1 MNKWMKFFLLY
12 AGGTLIG
19 MSQLKIAP
27 VINPLSQYLHTSL
40 TQMSLL
46 TSVFTISGIFIAI
59 PGGALVTKIG
69 AKKLLLV
76 IIGLLAVGN
85 FLGTIAG
92 SFSLLLLTRIIE
104 GVSFSTIVMT
114 AVVLI
119 SYWFKDSPHSG
130 MAIGIFTT
138 FPASA
143 SLISMNLFLPLSER
157 FGHFASWYLI
167 GGLSIIIWILYLL
180 FLDAPKE
187 ETTVIEEGG
196 GSPFKVVLKNKTV
209 WILGVLQGCMAFV
222 LYAYIA
228 LYPVLFSDYY
238 HLSQAT
244 ANFYSGLFGLFGIP
258 FGVVAGFLLDR
269 VKKSGIVILVAFTTM
284 TLACLAAPFLG
295 GIGGLI
301 ILQVFFLSAAAM
313 LASSSITILVP
324 RAAGKEHLIGY
335 SMSLVNLFYYTAI
348 VIGAPIISK
357 IIENFSWIAGLLV
370 LTSIAVL
377 GVGGSIIYLSTTKE
391 SLKNR
396 RK

>member
-12 AGGTLIG
+12 LGGTLIG

-69 AKKLLLV
+69 AKKLLLG
-76 IIGLLAVGN
+76 IIALLAIGN
-85 FLGTIAG
+85 FLGTVAG
-92 SFSLLLLTRIIE
+92 SFSMLLVTRVIE
-104 GVSFSTIVMT
+104 GISFSTIVMT

-119 SYWFKDSPHSG
+119 SYWFRDSQYSG
-130 MAIGIFTT
+130 TAIGIFTT
-138 FPASA
+138 FPALA
-143 SLISMNLFLPLSER
+143 SLISMNLFLSLSEKY
-157 FGHFASWYLI
+157 GHFASWYLI
-167 GGLSIIIWILYLL
+167 GGLSVILWILYFF
-180 FLDAPKE
+180 FLDAPKAEDQSVE
-187 ETTVIEEGG
+187 EKIDA
-196 GSPFKVVLKNKTV
+196 PFRTVLKNKSV

-238 HLSQAT
+238 HLSQGT

-269 VKKSGIVILVAFTTM
+269 VKKSGLVILVAFSTM
-284 TLACLAAPFLG
+284 ALACLAAPFLG
-295 GIGGLI
+295 GVSGLI
-301 ILQVFFLSAAAM
+301 IAQVFFLSAAAM

-324 RAAGKEHLIGY
+324 RAAGKEQLIGY
-335 SMSLVNLFYYTAI
+335 SMSFVNLFYYTMI
-348 VIGAPIISK
+348 VIGAPLISK
-357 IIENFSWIAGLLV
+357 IVEQFSWLTGLSV
-370 LTSIAVL
+370 LT
-377 GVGGSIIYLSTTKE
+377 GVACIGVIGSIIYLVTNQTI
-391 SLKNR
+391 KN
-396 RK
+396 

>member
-27 VINPLSQYLHTSL
+27 VITPLSQYLHTSL

-69 AKKLLLV
+69 AKNLLLV

-92 SFSLLLLTRIIE
+92 SFSLLLVTRIIE

-119 SYWFKDSPHSG
+119 SYWFKDSSHSG
-130 MAIGIFTT
+130 TAIGIFTT
-138 FPASA
+138 FPALA

-167 GGLSIIIWILYLL
+167 GGLSLIMWILYFL
-180 FLDAPKE
+180 FLDAPVE
-187 ETTVIEEGG
+187 DISTIEARED
-196 GSPFKVVLKNKTV
+196 SPFKAVIKNKTV
-209 WILGVLQGCMAFV
+209 WILGILQGCMSFV

-238 HLSQAT
+238 HLSQTT

-258 FGVVAGFLLDR
+258 FGIVASFLLDR
-269 VKKSGIVILVAFTTM
+269 VKKSGVVILAAFTTM
-284 TLACLAAPFLG
+284 MLSCLAAPFLE
-295 GIGGLI
+295 GISGLI
-301 ILQVFFLSAAAM
+301 IAQVFFLSAAAM

-324 RAAGKEHLIGY
+324 RAAGKERLIGY

-357 IIENFSWIAGLLV
+357 IIENFSWKAGLLI
-370 LTSIAVL
+370 LTGIAAL
-377 GVGGSIIYLSTTKE
+377 GVAGSIIYLLSTKE
-391 SLKNR
+391 TLKN
-396 RK
+396 

>member
-92 SFSLLLLTRIIE
+92 SFSLLLLTRVIE

-180 FLDAPKE
+180 FLDAPIKK
-187 ETTVIEEGG
+187 TSAIEEGG

-284 TLACLAAPFLG
+284 TLSCLAAPFLG

-313 LASSSITILVP
+313 LASSAITILVP

-377 GVGGSIIYLSTTKE
+377 GVAGSIIYLSTTKE
-391 SLKNR
+391 SLK
-396 RK
+396 K

>member
-92 SFSLLLLTRIIE
+92 SFSLLLLTRVIE

-167 GGLSIIIWILYLL
+167 GGLSIVIWILYLL

-324 RAAGKEHLIGY
+324 RAAGKEQLIGY

-377 GVGGSIIYLSTTKE
+377 GVAGSIIYLSTTNE

>member
-92 SFSLLLLTRIIE
+92 SFSLLLLTRVIE

-180 FLDAPKE
+180 FLDAPIKK
-187 ETTVIEEGG
+187 TSAIEEGG

-284 TLACLAAPFLG
+284 TLSCLAAPFLG

-313 LASSSITILVP
+313 LASSAITILVP
-324 RAAGKEHLIGY
+324 RAAGKEQLIGY

-377 GVGGSIIYLSTTKE
+377 GVAGSIIYLSTTKE
-391 SLKNR
+391 SLK
-396 RK
+396 K

>member
-12 AGGTLIG
+12 AGGILIG

-27 VINPLSQYLHTSL
+27 IIRPLSQYLHTSL

-76 IIGLLAVGN
+76 IIGLLGVGN
-85 FLGTIAG
+85 FLGTLAR
-92 SFSLLLLTRIIE
+92 SFSLLLMTRVIE
-104 GVSFSTIVMT
+104 GISFSTIVMT

-130 MAIGIFTT
+130 TAIGIFTT
-138 FPASA
+138 FPALS

-157 FGHFASWYLI
+157 FGNFASWYLI
-167 GGLSIIIWILYLL
+167 GSLSIIMWILYFL
-180 FLDAPKE
+180 FLDAPVEDTLAKE
-187 ETTVIEEGG
+187 EVEDSPLRMVI
-196 GSPFKVVLKNKTV
+196 KNKTV
-209 WILGVLQGCMAFV
+209 WILGILQGCMAFV

-244 ANFYSGLFGLFGIP
+244 GNFYSGLFGLFGIP

-269 VKKSGIVILVAFTTM
+269 VKKSGLVILAAFITM
-284 TLACLAAPFLG
+284 GFSCLAAPFLG
-295 GIGGLI
+295 GISGLI
-301 ILQVFFLSAAAM
+301 IAQVFFLSAAAM

-324 RAAGKEHLIGY
+324 RSAGKENLVGY

-348 VIGAPIISK
+348 VIGAPVISK
-357 IIENFSWIAGLLV
+357 VIEHFSWMAGLLV

-377 GVGGSIIYLSTTKE
+377 GVAGSIIYLLTTKE
-391 SLKNR
+391 AFKN
-396 RK
+396 

>member
-92 SFSLLLLTRIIE
+92 SFSLLLLTRVIE

-180 FLDAPKE
+180 FLDAPIKK
-187 ETTVIEEGG
+187 TSAIEEGG

-295 GIGGLI
+295 GICGLI

-377 GVGGSIIYLSTTKE
+377 GVAGSIIYLSTTKE

>member
-1 MNKWMKFFLLY
+1 MNKWMKFFMLY

-27 VINPLSQYLHTSL
+27 VIRPLSQYLHTSL

-85 FLGTIAG
+85 FLGTLAR
-92 SFSLLLLTRIIE
+92 SFSLLLMTRVIE
-104 GVSFSTIVMT
+104 GISFSTIVMT

-130 MAIGIFTT
+130 TAIGIFTT
-138 FPASA
+138 FPALS

-157 FGHFASWYLI
+157 FGNFASWYLI
-167 GGLSIIIWILYLL
+167 GSLSIIMWILYFL
-180 FLDAPKE
+180 FLDAPVEDTLAKE
-187 ETTVIEEGG
+187 EVEDSPLRMVI
-196 GSPFKVVLKNKTV
+196 KNKTV
-209 WILGVLQGCMAFV
+209 WILGILQGCMAFV
-222 LYAYIA
+222 LYTYIA

-269 VKKSGIVILVAFTTM
+269 VKKSGLVILAAFITM
-284 TLACLAAPFLG
+284 GFSCLAAPFLG
-295 GIGGLI
+295 GISGLI
-301 ILQVFFLSAAAM
+301 IAQVFFLSAAAM

-324 RAAGKEHLIGY
+324 RSAGKENLVGY

-348 VIGAPIISK
+348 VIGAPVISK
-357 IIENFSWIAGLLV
+357 VIEHFSWMAGLLV

-377 GVGGSIIYLSTTKE
+377 GVAGSIIYLLTTKE
-391 SLKNR
+391 AFKN
-396 RK
+396 